1 MSTAHDAI
9 VFFANETD
17 PFPHVLLPD
26 PEVPCPACEGGDSQ
40 LEIDAACHFCGGKG
54 RVAVSAFTVASAIDP
69 PNFN

>member
-9 VFFANETD
+9 IFFANETD

-26 PEVPCPACEGGDSQ
+26 PEVPCPACEGEDITPLVCQ
-40 LEIDAACHFCGGKG
+40 HCEGKG
-54 RVAVSAFTVASAIDP
+54 RVFACVFTLASALDP